1 MDQKSYY
8 RWSLPDEDD
17 KKIGNM
23 MQTRHSTLIAA
34 PHLSFGELQGQ
45 LTELGWEME
54 SASETPIIAGE
65 PELAVFIHR
74 PDQTSVH
81 YTFNPVVKLRVLQFR
96 GQNTGPEYLRVA
108 SAIPLLNAADLRAL
122 LSASGIKDVL
132 LGLFAAEE
140 VAQIGVI
147 DQVAKLCNHA
157 DARIAR
163 TAIRVRDSLLA
174 GALGQAA
181 EHLAAEQ
188 SRHPERLAWFEH
200 LPQPELRKQ
209 ILRWIMH
216 DCTASDENIDQ
227 TLRSALLDRDPEVR
241 VTAVIAAAR
250 LGAKN
255 VGHALRTAV
264 IPTSTSEGA
273 DPRDRFFYER
283 LRQTALRYLAL
294 EPPGQDEPNNPGKP
308 EAVKQES
315 GKQEQFRK
323 AVHGELEVRDDP
335 TLLLHALTTPLQLG
349 KPPLVLPE
357 GIELRGGRYFLKR
370 SGLALRWV
378 APIPHWLGADAN
390 PSSSIR
396 NPIRQLQPQNGFFIT
411 ELPVTSAM
419 VFWSSEPTEPPP
431 DTDGKEASAFLCAYE
446 FAAHLCE
453 VFSELEETALHLPS
467 ADQWEMAMRGPDG
480 RLYPWG
486 NCLRAHGH
494 VLASPWGVKKGPVN
508 ICEWTSDA
516 DAAGMRINC
525 GGKLTTPCAA
535 RFTVSAADA
544 SAQGVIRLVLEAR
557 SA

>member
-1 MDQKSYY
+1 
-8 RWSLPDEDD
+8 
-17 KKIGNM
+17 M
-23 MQTRHSTLIAA
+23 MQTRHSTLIAS
-34 PHLSFGELQGQ
+34 PHLSFAELRAQ
-45 LTELGWEME
+45 LASLGWEME
-54 SASETPIIAGE
+54 SASETSILAGE
-65 PELAVFIHR
+65 PEVAVFVHR
-74 PDQTSVH
+74 LDQTSIH
-81 YTFNPVVKLRVLQFR
+81 YTFNPVVKFRVLQFR
-96 GQNTGPEYLRVA
+96 GPNPGPEYLHVA
-108 SAIPLLNAADLRAL
+108 SSIPLLNAKDLPAML
-122 LSASGIKDVL
+122 NSTEIKDVL

-140 VAQIGVI
+140 LAEIGMI
-147 DQVAKLCNHA
+147 DQVARICDHA

-163 TAIRVRDSLLA
+163 SAVRVRDSLVA

-181 EHLAAEQ
+181 DQLTAEQ
-188 SRHPERLAWFEH
+188 SLHPERLAWFKH

-209 ILRWIMH
+209 VLRWLMH
-216 DCTASDENIDQ
+216 DSTVSDKSTDQ
-227 TLRSALLDRDPEVR
+227 MLRSALLDADPEVR
-241 VTAVIAAAR
+241 ITAVIAAAGLNAR
-250 LGAKN
+250 N
-255 VGHALRTAV
+255 VGHALRDVV

-283 LRQTALRYLAL
+283 LRQTALRYLAS
-294 EPPGQDEPNNPGKP
+294 EPAGENAASEHGKREP
-308 EAVKQES
+308 

-323 AVHGELEVRDDP
+323 AIHGELEVRDDP
-335 TLLLHALTTPLQLG
+335 TLLLHALTTPLQPV
-349 KPPLVLPE
+349 KTPLHLPE
-357 GIELRGGRYFLKR
+357 GIGLRNGHYFLKR

-378 APIPHWLGADAN
+378 APVPHWLGADAN

-396 NPIRQLQPQNGFFIT
+396 NPIRQLQPQNAFFIT

-431 DTDGKEASAFLCAYE
+431 DPDGKEASAFLCAYE
-446 FAAHLCE
+446 FAAHLCD
-453 VFSELEETALHLPS
+453 VFSELEETALYLPS

-508 ICEWTSDA
+508 ICEWTRDA
-516 DAAGMRINC
+516 DAAGMRITC

-535 RFTVSAADA
+535 RFTVSAANA

>member
-1 MDQKSYY
+1 MGQKPYH
-8 RWSLPDEDD
+8 RWSLSDED
-17 KKIGNM
+17 KKSGNM

-34 PHLSFGELQGQ
+34 PQLSFGELRVQ
-45 LTELGWEME
+45 LTEIGWEME

-65 PELAVFIHR
+65 PELAVFIHQ
-74 PDQTSVH
+74 PDQTSIH

-96 GQNTGPEYLRVA
+96 GPNAGQEYLRVA
-108 SAIPLLNAADLRAL
+108 NVIPLLNAANLRSL
-122 LSASGIKDVL
+122 LSSAEIKNVM

-140 VAQIGVI
+140 LAEIGVI
-147 DQVAKLCNHA
+147 DQVTRLCDHA

-163 TAIRVRDSLLA
+163 TAVRVRDSLLA

-181 EHLAAEQ
+181 DQLAAEQ

-209 ILRWIMH
+209 VLRWLMH
-216 DCTASDENIDQ
+216 DSMVSGKSIDQ
-227 TLRSALLDRDPEVR
+227 TLRSALLDKDAEVR

-250 LGAKN
+250 LGAKD
-255 VGHALRTAV
+255 VGHALRNAM

-294 EPPGQDEPNNPGKP
+294 EAAGPNESNNP
-308 EAVKQES
+308 

-323 AVHGELEVRDDP
+323 AIHGELEVRDDP
-335 TLLLHALTTPLQLG
+335 TLLLHALTTPLQ
-349 KPPLVLPE
+349 PVEAPLRLPE
-357 GIELRGGRYFLKR
+357 GVELCNGLYFLKR

-378 APIPHWLGADAN
+378 APIPHWLGENASP
-390 PSSSIR
+390 PSASG
-396 NPIRQLQPQNGFFIT
+396 NPIRQAQPKNGFFIT
-411 ELPVTSAM
+411 EKAVTSAM

-431 DTDGKEASAFLCAYE
+431 DPDGKDASPFLCAYE
-446 FAAHLCE
+446 FAVHLCE
-453 VFSELEETALHLPS
+453 VFSELEATTLHLPS

-480 RLYPWG
+480 RRYLWG
-486 NCLRAHGH
+486 NSLPADGRL
-494 VLASPWGVKKGPVN
+494 LASPWGVKKGAAN
-508 ICEWTSDA
+508 IFEWTSDV
-516 DAAGMRINC
+516 DAVGMRIAC
-525 GGKLTTPCAA
+525 GGTLTTPCAA

-544 SAQGVIRLVLEAR
+544 SVQGVIRFVLEAH